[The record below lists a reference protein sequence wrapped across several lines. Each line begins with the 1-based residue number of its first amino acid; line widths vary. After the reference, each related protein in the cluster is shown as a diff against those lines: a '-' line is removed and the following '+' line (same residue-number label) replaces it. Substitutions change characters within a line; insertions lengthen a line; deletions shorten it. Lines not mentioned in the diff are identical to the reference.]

1 MEQGGSRIKAET
13 LPLLASFLEVD
24 IRCFFETDMLLPQQL
39 TILEE
44 SERLHHENAG
54 FRRQLTELS
63 QSLEQL
69 QGMDDELRYYQEQ
82 LRQQISNVFSQVTG
96 SVSVH
101 QFRA

>member
-1 MEQGGSRIKAET
+1 
-13 LPLLASFLEVD
+13 
-24 IRCFFETDMLLPQQL
+24 MLLPQQL

-44 SERLHHENAG
+44 SERLLHENAG

-101 QFRA
+101 QFRALMKACSQGVTSSCLPSG